1 MNATE
6 FEIVVKMLESNEEG
20 FYIKNDDNGKK
31 VSIEYMAGGKF
42 LCIDADGE
50 PAKQTDDPC
59 VAAAWL
65 LKPEKEKADK
75 IFTRDEAALIVEL
88 FEDVL
93 ASNGISVPSPE
104 DDERDP
110 DDDEGLYGSTY
121 GDLLDNVEQR
131 IISILKNH
139 RANTEVITDYFSGN
153 C

>member
-1 MNATE
+1 MDAGEFSYVMNL
-6 FEIVVKMLESNEEG
+6 LESNEEG

-31 VSIEYMAGGKF
+31 ISVEYMAGGKY

-65 LKPEKEKADK
+65 LKPEKEVTDK
-75 IFTRDEAALIVEL
+75 IFTRDEAAQIVEL
-88 FEDVL
+88 FENVL
-93 ASNGISVPSPE
+93 SNYGIIVPSPE

-110 DDDEGLYGSTY
+110 DDDGGLYGTTY
-121 GDLLDNVEQR
+121 YDLLEAVERQ
-131 IISILKNH
+131 IIVILSKKC
-139 RANTEVITDYFSGN
+139 ANTKVITDCFSGN